1 MNLKSEPR
9 ANASEMTG
17 SEIGAAVRSIVRVSS
32 GNFLEMYDFMVYA
45 YYASYIANDIFPSSN
60 HFASLML
67 TLGTFGAGYLMRP
80 LGAVVLGAYIDR
92 HGRRTGLILTLAL
105 MAAGTFAIACTP
117 PYRLIGIL
125 APIAVVLGRLLQ
137 GFSAGVE
144 LGGVSVYLAEIATPG
159 HKGFYCAWQSASQQ
173 VAVIMAASL
182 GVALSL
188 LLSPASMSAWGWRL
202 PFFIGCLMIP
212 LIFWLRR
219 SLAETQAFL
228 ARKVHPDISAI
239 LSSLA
244 ANWKIIVVGMLLS
257 TMTTVSFYLI
267 TAYTPTFGR
276 EVLGLSSRQSLL
288 VTFCV
293 ALSNFIWLPIGGV
306 ISDRI
311 GRRPLLLFFTVA
323 TLLTAYPA
331 MAWLVS
337 SPSTFR
343 LLLVELWFSCIF
355 GCYNGAMIPFLVEIM
370 PQDVRTTGFSLAF
383 SLATAVFGGFTPAI
397 STYLIHVTGNQAI
410 PAAWLS
416 AAALC
421 GLGATL
427 LAGGRGIV
435 WQRAESQASTY

>member
-1 MNLKSEPR
+1 MKLESER
-9 ANASEMTG
+9 HVDVSKMTG

-45 YYASYIANDIFPSSN
+45 YYASYIASDIFPSSN

-80 LGAVVLGAYIDR
+80 LGAIVLGAYIDR

-188 LLSPASMSAWGWRL
+188 LLSPEKMSAWGWRL

-219 SLAETQAFL
+219 SLAETKAFL

-244 ANWKIIVVGMLLS
+244 ANWKIIAVGMLLS

-293 ALSNFIWLPIGGV
+293 ALSNFIWLPIGGA

-311 GRRPLLLFFTVA
+311 GRRPLLIFFTVA

-331 MAWLVS
+331 MAWLVA
-337 SPSTFR
+337 SPSTLR

-370 PQDVRTTGFSLAF
+370 PQDVRTSGFSLAF